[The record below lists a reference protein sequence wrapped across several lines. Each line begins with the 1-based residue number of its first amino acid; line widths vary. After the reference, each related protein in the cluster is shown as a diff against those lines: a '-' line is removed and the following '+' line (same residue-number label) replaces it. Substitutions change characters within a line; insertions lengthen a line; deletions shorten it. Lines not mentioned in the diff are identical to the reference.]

1 MPINRPRKKGKEN
14 IMTTSFKVG
23 FAGLFLSVAAVLSG
37 CSGSDSAS
45 DTTMAAEPAATYP
58 VTVGD
63 VTLESQP
70 MRIVS
75 LSPTAT
81 EMLYAVGAGSQVV
94 AVDEYSNYPQ
104 EAVDLGTTLSG
115 YEPNIEAISE
125 FTPDLVIASYD
136 PGSLVQQL
144 GEIGVPVYLADA
156 VTSIDAAYEQI
167 ENIGLLTGHAAEAT
181 ALTESMRAQIEEA
194 VAGVTLPAE
203 PLSYYHELD
212 STLYSVTSNTFIGS
226 VYSLFG
232 LRNIADNVEAGNDYP
247 QLSAEVIV
255 SADPDLIFLADT
267 KCCGE
272 TAETVAAR
280 EGWGSLKAVTNG
292 NVIELDDDIPSRWG
306 PRIVD
311 FVLAIRDAVAALLV
325 NA

>member
-63 VTLESQP
+63 VTLDSQP

-104 EAVDLGTTLSG
+104 EAVDLGTKLSG

-167 ENIGLLTGHAAEAT
+167 ENIGLLTGHAAEAA
-181 ALTESMRAQIEEA
+181 ALTESMRTQIEEA

-232 LRNIADNVEAGNDYP
+232 MRNIADNVEAGNDYP

-292 NVIELDDDIPSRWG
+292 NVTELDDDIPSRWG

>member
-104 EAVDLGTTLSG
+104 EAVDLGTKLSG

-167 ENIGLLTGHAAEAT
+167 ENIGLLTGHAAEAA
-181 ALTESMRAQIEEA
+181 ALTESMRTQIEEA
-194 VAGVTLPAE
+194 VAGVTIPAE

-212 STLYSVTSNTFIGS
+212 NTLYSVTSNTFIGS

>member
-167 ENIGLLTGHAAEAT
+167 ENIGLLTGHAAEAA
-181 ALTESMRAQIEEA
+181 ALTESMRTQIEEA

-232 LRNIADNVEAGNDYP
+232 MRNIADNVEAGNDYP

>member
-1 MPINRPRKKGKEN
+1 
-14 IMTTSFKVG
+14 MTTSFKVG

-167 ENIGLLTGHAAEAT
+167 ENIGLLTGHAAEAA
-181 ALTESMRAQIEEA
+181 ALTESMRTQIEEA

-232 LRNIADNVEAGNDYP
+232 MRNIADNVEAGNDYP

>member
-23 FAGLFLSVAAVLSG
+23 FAGLFLSIAAVLSG
-37 CSGSDSAS
+37 CSGSESSS
-45 DTTMAAEPAATYP
+45 DTTVAAEPAATYP

-63 VTLESQP
+63 VTLEAQP

-104 EAVDLGTTLSG
+104 EAVDLGTKLSG

-167 ENIGLLTGHAAEAT
+167 ENIGLLTGHAADAA

-212 STLYSVTSNTFIGS
+212 NTLYSVTSNTFIGS

-255 SADPDLIFLADT
+255 SSDPDLIFLADT

-311 FVLAIRDAVAALLV
+311 FVIAIRDAVSALL
-325 NA
+325 ATA

>member
-181 ALTESMRAQIEEA
+181 ALTESMRTQIEEA

-232 LRNIADNVEAGNDYP
+232 MRNIADNVEAGNDYP

>member
-63 VTLESQP
+63 VTLDSQP

-167 ENIGLLTGHAAEAT
+167 ENIGLLTGHAAEAA
-181 ALTESMRAQIEEA
+181 ALTESMRTQIEEA

-232 LRNIADNVEAGNDYP
+232 MRNIADNVEAGNDYP

-255 SADPDLIFLADT
+255 SSDPDLIFLADT

>member
-1 MPINRPRKKGKEN
+1 MNK
-14 IMTTSFKVG
+14 SFKVG
-23 FAGLFLSVAAVLSG
+23 VAGLFLSLATVLGG
-37 CSGSDSAS
+37 CSTSDSTT
-45 DTTMAAEPAATYP
+45 DTTAAAEVAQYP

-63 VTLESQP
+63 VTLEAQP

-81 EMLYAVGAGSQVV
+81 EMLYAIGAGAQVV

-104 EAVDLGTTLSG
+104 EAVDLGTKLSG
-115 YEPNIEAISE
+115 YEPNIEAISG

-144 GEIGVPVYLADA
+144 GDLGIPVYLADA
-156 VTSIDAAYEQI
+156 VTTIDAAYEQI
-167 ENIGLLTGHAAEAT
+167 ENIGLLTGHAQESTDIT
-181 ALTESMRAQIEEA
+181 ALMKSQIEEA
-194 VAGVTLPAE
+194 VAGVTLPTE

-212 STLYSVTSNTFIGS
+212 NTLYSITSNTFIGS

-232 LRNIADNVEAGNDYP
+232 LRNIADNVETGNDYP

-272 TAETVAAR
+272 TAATVEAR
-280 EGWGSLKAVTNG
+280 DGWGSLKAVMNG
-292 NVIELDDDIPSRWG
+292 NIVELDDDIPSRWG

-311 FVLAIRDAVAALLV
+311 FVIAIRDAISALLV
-325 NA
+325 NR

>member
-1 MPINRPRKKGKEN
+1 MNK
-14 IMTTSFKVG
+14 SFKVG
-23 FAGLFLSVAAVLSG
+23 VAGLFLSLATVLGG
-37 CSGSDSAS
+37 CSSSDSTT
-45 DTTMAAEPAATYP
+45 DTTAAAEVAQYP

-63 VTLESQP
+63 VTLEAQP

-81 EMLYAVGAGSQVV
+81 EMLYAIGAGAQVV

-104 EAVDLGTTLSG
+104 EAVDLGTKLSG
-115 YEPNIEAISE
+115 YEPNIEAISG

-144 GEIGVPVYLADA
+144 GDLGIPVYLADA
-156 VTSIDAAYEQI
+156 VTTIDAAYEQI
-167 ENIGLLTGHAAEAT
+167 ENIGLLTGHAQESTDIT
-181 ALTESMRAQIEEA
+181 ALMKSQIEEA
-194 VAGVTLPAE
+194 VAGVTLPAQ

-212 STLYSVTSNTFIGS
+212 NTLYSITSNTFIGS

-272 TAETVAAR
+272 TAATVEAR
-280 EGWGSLKAVTNG
+280 DGWGSLKAVMNG
-292 NVIELDDDIPSRWG
+292 NIVELDDDIPSRWG

-311 FVLAIRDAVAALLV
+311 FVIAIRDAISALLV
-325 NA
+325 NR

>member
-1 MPINRPRKKGKEN
+1 MK
-14 IMTTSFKVG
+14 TSLKVG

-45 DTTMAAEPAATYP
+45 DTTVAAEPAATYP

-63 VTLESQP
+63 VTLDAQP

-104 EAVDLGTTLSG
+104 EAVDLGTKLSG

-167 ENIGLLTGHAAEAT
+167 ENIGLLTGHAAEAA

-212 STLYSVTSNTFIGS
+212 NTLYSVTSNTFIGS

-272 TAETVAAR
+272 TAATVAAR

-311 FVLAIRDAVAALLV
+311 FVIAIRDAIAALLA

>member
-1 MPINRPRKKGKEN
+1 MK
-14 IMTTSFKVG
+14 TSLKVG

-63 VTLESQP
+63 VTLDAQP

-104 EAVDLGTTLSG
+104 EAVDLGTKLSG

-167 ENIGLLTGHAAEAT
+167 ENIGLLTGHAAEAA

-212 STLYSVTSNTFIGS
+212 NTLYSVTSNTFIGS

-272 TAETVAAR
+272 TAATVAAR

-311 FVLAIRDAVAALLV
+311 FVIAIRDAIAALLA